1 MTRLFDSH
9 MEGDGGRGS
18 EGQVL
23 TYTPFY
29 RPYVVSPVS
38 LPYERPFLMDTVG
51 KFSKIDVGKTIGA
64 CTFMY
69 KNVLSS
75 LEFQTCL
82 NCMYLHYPY
91 IL

>member
-1 MTRLFDSH
+1 MTRLFDSN
-9 MEGDGGRGS
+9 MEEDGGSGS

-23 TYTPFY
+23 TYTPLY
-29 RPYVVSPVS
+29 RPYVVSPVY
-38 LPYERPFLMDTVG
+38 LLYERLFLMDTVG
-51 KFSKIDVGKTIGA
+51 KFSKSDAGNTIGA
-64 CTFMY
+64 CTCMS

-82 NCMYLHYPY
+82 NCVYLHYPY